1 MFNLILLND
10 FALIL
15 RLFYD
20 ICYVFDVVFA
30 IRYVPLLPL
39 LDARLMLIWVDYC
52 SYLQCCFYFI
62 LSKSIKFIFTF

>member
-10 FALIL
+10 LALIL

-39 LDARLMLIWVDYC
+39 LDARLMLI
-52 SYLQCCFYFI
+52 
-62 LSKSIKFIFTF
+62 